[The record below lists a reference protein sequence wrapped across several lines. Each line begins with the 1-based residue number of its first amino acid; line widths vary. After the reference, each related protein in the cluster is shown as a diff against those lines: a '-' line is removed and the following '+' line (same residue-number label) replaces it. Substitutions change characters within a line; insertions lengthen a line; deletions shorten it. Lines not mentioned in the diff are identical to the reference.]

1 MDMHLPRD
9 VRLSLP
15 PTPSNGGEITR
26 VDGTLAR
33 YHRGGYAIAELGPS
47 FSVSS
52 VHSLPP
58 NAYHGGELKRVDGT
72 LVRFFKD
79 GTAIAELGQSF
90 IAGSVL
96 PLSIHHFGRG
106 SKPGRASGCHC
117 PSVLET
123 AHLASSLV

>member
-1 MDMHLPRD
+1 MA
-9 VRLSLP
+9 
-15 PTPSNGGEITR
+15 PSPATTGG
-26 VDGTLAR
+26 GN
-33 YHRGGYAIAELGPS
+33 AIAELGLS
-47 FSVSS
+47 FFASS

-96 PLSIHHFGRG
+96 PLSISHKGRG
-106 SKPGRASGCHC
+106 VLPDGSDYYAVGKGDSIKSPDGHRRMGCSREC
-117 PSVLET
+117 G
-123 AHLASSLV
+123 